1 MRPLVPVFSA
11 MVLLAGGCPKKV
23 EVAVP
28 LWAAIPRL
36 PAPKAGSYNRSKE
49 PSPDPAIAEL
59 AKGQAWD
66 AALSGAAA
74 GLALDLI
81 QASGQRSLT
90 RWDVREAAWRAGYAY
105 PIADA
110 RAWQAGDNGLPP
122 LQVAAWLQSFTPE
135 DDLGLVRARGQE
147 GDVWVALRARP
158 VLDIG
163 RIPRQVAVGG
173 VLEFP
178 ALPGSTLSIAD
189 ANGHVK
195 VMPMDEAISL
205 STSTRGEWLVQIDKA
220 ETRVALFPVYVGIV
234 PPELPLIDTVQ
245 PVVSSTDAIARAE
258 SLLTDI
264 RLAYG
269 VEGVQRDFM
278 LDAGARSLLSGGST
292 TAAGVL
298 ESLGLAPANT
308 ATWVCDGA
316 SIEGC
321 LDTMIWRPEN
331 RLALLDEGTM
341 LGLAARV
348 DPQGVR
354 LVGILG
360 RTD

>member
-1 MRPLVPVFSA
+1 MRRLLPVCSA
-11 MVLLAGGCPKKV
+11 LVLLGGCPKKV
-23 EVAVP
+23 EVAAP
-28 LWAAIPRL
+28 LWAAVPRL

-59 AKGQAWD
+59 VEGNAWD
-66 AALSGAAA
+66 AALSGAAS

-81 QASGQRSLT
+81 QATGQRTLT

-110 RAWQAGDNGLPP
+110 KAWQAGDDGAPP
-122 LQVAAWLQSFTPE
+122 VQLAAWLQALTPE
-135 DDLGLVRARGQE
+135 DDLGLVRARGQD
-147 GDVWVALRARP
+147 GDIWVALRARP
-158 VLDIG
+158 AIDVG
-163 RIPRQVAVGG
+163 RIPRQVAIGG
-173 VLEFP
+173 ALEFP
-178 ALPGSTLSIAD
+178 AIAGATLSIAD
-189 ANGHVK
+189 ANGHMK
-195 VMPMDEAISL
+195 RLPMDEAISL
-205 STSTRGEWLVQIDKA
+205 TAGTRGEWLVQIERSDA
-220 ETRVALFPVYVGIV
+220 IAALFPVYVGIV
-234 PPELPLIDTVQ
+234 PPELPLIDTVR

-258 SLLTDI
+258 SLLSDI

-278 LDAGARSLLSGGST
+278 LDAGARSLLSGGT
-292 TAAGVL
+292 TTPAGVVG
-298 ESLGLAPANT
+298 SLGLVPANT
-308 ATWVCDGA
+308 ATWSCDGA
-316 SIEGC
+316 SIEAC

-341 LGLAARV
+341 LGLAAAV